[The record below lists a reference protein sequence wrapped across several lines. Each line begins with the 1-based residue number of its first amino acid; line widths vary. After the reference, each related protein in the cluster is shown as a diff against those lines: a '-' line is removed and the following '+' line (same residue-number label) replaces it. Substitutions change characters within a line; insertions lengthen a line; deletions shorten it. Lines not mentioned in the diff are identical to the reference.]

1 MNNLPAISQTHIENR
16 IFTIRGKQIMLDNH
30 LAELFVVETKR
41 LNEQVKRNI
50 NRFPMSFMFQLTNS
64 EWDILQSQI
73 ATAKINE
80 DLRSQI
86 ATAKRRTPPFV
97 FTEQGVAML
106 STVLNSET
114 AIKVSIPASAD
125 LSHVGH

>member
-1 MNNLPAISQTHIENR
+1 MNNLPAISQTHIEKR

-106 STVLNSET
+106 STILNSET